1 VLLPQRLQ
9 EARFPDTPLAL
20 STLVKAVEKSR
31 ASVCSRRKALLRLTR
46 QSMPVLRPT
55 RMHGQTTPSAKNC
68 MQLMLMWS
76 GGPLGQESGKNCLL
90 WLLRL
95 GHAQHA
101 ASFRHLWCVDFL
113 QGRLN
118 ADDEQKEKKTNL
130 CFPFFIT
137 SYDLEM
143 NINCPASFLDG
154 IRTQQ
159 LSHHHQE

>member
-1 VLLPQRLQ
+1 
-9 EARFPDTPLAL
+9 
-20 STLVKAVEKSR
+20 
-31 ASVCSRRKALLRLTR
+31 
-46 QSMPVLRPT
+46 
-55 RMHGQTTPSAKNC
+55 

-101 ASFRHLWCVDFL
+101 ASFRHLWCADFL

-130 CFPFFIT
+130 CFPFFCHVLRFRDEHKLSRQFSGRNQNT
-137 SYDLEM
+137 TTFTPPPGVKKGEQVLPNSVF
-143 NINCPASFLDG
+143 SDG
-154 IRTQQ
+154 
-159 LSHHHQE
+159 S